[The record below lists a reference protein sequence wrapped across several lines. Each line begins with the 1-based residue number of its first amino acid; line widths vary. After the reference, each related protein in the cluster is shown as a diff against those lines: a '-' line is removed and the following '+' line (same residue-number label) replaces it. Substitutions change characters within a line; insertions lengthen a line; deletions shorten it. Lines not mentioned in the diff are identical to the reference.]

1 MEYSI
6 RTPVL
11 KTYYTASFT
20 KQLRYLLQSPF
31 ARSSTPVSMSH
42 TESNSPWEEF
52 GCPEC
57 TLPETLAVISLPDAG
72 FRQNKA
78 PKKKKK
84 KEENKTES

>member
-1 MEYSI
+1 M
-6 RTPVL
+6 
-11 KTYYTASFT
+11 
-20 KQLRYLLQSPF
+20 
-31 ARSSTPVSMSH
+31 SMSH